1 MSIGANTIAHYWD
14 QKLLC
19 RLLHRGSIKRVT
31 VMIPDDLHKHLKIFA
46 VENDTT
52 LNDLILAAVKAHI
65 QSCDTDVN
73 LDPNSA

>member
-31 VMIPDDLHKHLKIFA
+31 VMIPDDLHKHLKICA

-52 LNDLILAAVKAHI
+52 LNELILTAVKAHT
-65 QSCDTDVN
+65 QSCDADVN
-73 LDPNSA
+73 VAPD